1 MSINE
6 FVLDSVNVPTEIRD
20 VASDVVK
27 QAFKKA
33 GFKKK
38 HLNDPK
44 LKEMA
49 KELIMEDMKKYTM
62 SEEET
67 KEETKSTVP
76 SPPSPPSPS
85 PPPSSDTK
93 VAPPQPPP
101 SSSDTK
107 VLLPPPPPPAKLNQT
122 EKAYVT
128 KIEPVIPTAPKTDLS
143 KTSVPPPPM
152 IKGKAPPPPPPP
164 PKQQNNTFK
173 LVDSKTGKLTESKP
187 KEKTMLELIREQ
199 NANLKPV
206 THKKEQK
213 PLVDKDSLES
223 KLQALL
229 QSRKEELQKDDSSD
243 DSDVSDDD
251 SDEFD

>member
-67 KEETKSTVP
+67 KSTVP

-85 PPPSSDTK
+85 PPPSSGTK
-93 VAPPQPPP
+93 VP
-101 SSSDTK
+101 
-107 VLLPPPPPPAKLNQT
+107 LPPPPPPAKLNQT
-122 EKAYVT
+122 EKANVT

-143 KTSVPPPPM
+143 KTSVPPPPPM

-173 LVDSKTGKLTESKP
+173 LVDSKTGQPSEKQKP
-187 KEKTMLELIREQ
+187 KEKTLLELIQEQ

-206 THKKEQK
+206 THKKEEK
-213 PLVDKDSLES
+213 PLVDKSSLES

-229 QSRKEELQKDDSSD
+229 KARKEELQKDESSD

>member
-76 SPPSPPSPS
+76 SPPSPPSS
-85 PPPSSDTK
+85 GTK
-93 VAPPQPPP
+93 V
-101 SSSDTK
+101 
-107 VLLPPPPPPAKLNQT
+107 PPPPPPAKLNQT
-122 EKAYVT
+122 ENT
-128 KIEPVIPTAPKTDLS
+128 KITNIKPVMPTAPKTDLS
-143 KTSVPPPPM
+143 KTSVPPPPPM

-173 LVDSKTGKLTESKP
+173 LVDSKTGQPSEKQKP
-187 KEKTMLELIREQ
+187 KEKTLLELIQEQ

-206 THKKEQK
+206 THKKEEK
-213 PLVDKDSLES
+213 PLVDKSSLES

-229 QSRKEELQKDDSSD
+229 KARKEELQKDDSSD

>member
-85 PPPSSDTK
+85 PPPSSGTK
-93 VAPPQPPP
+93 VP
-101 SSSDTK
+101 
-107 VLLPPPPPPAKLNQT
+107 LPPPPPPAKLNQT
-122 EKAYVT
+122 EKANVT

-229 QSRKEELQKDDSSD
+229 KSRKEELQKDDSSD

>member
-62 SEEET
+62 SEEEA
-67 KEETKSTVP
+67 KEEIKSTVP
-76 SPPSPPSPS
+76 SPPPA
-85 PPPSSDTK
+85 PSSGTK
-93 VAPPQPPP
+93 V
-101 SSSDTK
+101 
-107 VLLPPPPPPAKLNQT
+107 PPPPPPAKLNQT
-122 EKAYVT
+122 ENT
-128 KIEPVIPTAPKTDLS
+128 KITNIKPVMPTAPKTDLS
-143 KTSVPPPPM
+143 KTSVPPPPPM

-173 LVDSKTGKLTESKP
+173 LVDSKTGQPSEKQKP
-187 KEKTMLELIREQ
+187 KEKTLLELIQEQ

-206 THKKEQK
+206 THKKEEK
-213 PLVDKDSLES
+213 PLVDKSSLES

-229 QSRKEELQKDDSSD
+229 KARKEELQKDESSD

>member
-62 SEEET
+62 SEEEA
-67 KEETKSTVP
+67 KEEIKSTVP
-76 SPPSPPSPS
+76 SPPPA
-85 PPPSSDTK
+85 PSSGTK
-93 VAPPQPPP
+93 V
-101 SSSDTK
+101 
-107 VLLPPPPPPAKLNQT
+107 PPPPPPAKLNQT
-122 EKAYVT
+122 ENT
-128 KIEPVIPTAPKTDLS
+128 KITNIKPVMPTAPKTDLS
-143 KTSVPPPPM
+143 KTSVPPPPPM

-206 THKKEQK
+206 THKKEEK
-213 PLVDKDSLES
+213 PLVDKSSLES

-229 QSRKEELQKDDSSD
+229 KARKEELQKDESSD